1 MDAKTLQIRS
11 ILHKL
16 AGSKKR
22 KRDHDMTNTLVQY
35 CRALLI
41 PHLHSGTLPEIP
53 FAQVQEGVYDVEGN
67 PPFKL
72 LQIHAD
78 TFEFISV

>member
-1 MDAKTLQIRS
+1 MDQKTLNIRS

-22 KRDHDMTNTLVQY
+22 KRNHDVTNPMVQY

-41 PHLHSGTLPEIP
+41 PHLHSGTQPDIP
-53 FAQVQEGVYDVEGN
+53 FEKLQEGVYDVAGN
-67 PPFKL
+67 PPHKM
-72 LQIHAD
+72 LQLHAD
-78 TFEFISV
+78 TFEFI